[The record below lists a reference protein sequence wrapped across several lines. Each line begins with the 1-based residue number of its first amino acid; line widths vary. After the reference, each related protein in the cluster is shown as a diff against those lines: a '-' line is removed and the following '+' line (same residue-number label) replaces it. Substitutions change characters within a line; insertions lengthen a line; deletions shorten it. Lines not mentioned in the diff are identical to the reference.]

1 MKTAAYSIMQP
12 SFWRAYWTTMRPYL
26 LFVSAAAGMV
36 GFADGPRGSIFT
48 TAVVFIVFF
57 LSYGFGQAL
66 TDCFQMDTDSLSSPY
81 RPLIRGEISRGQ
93 VMTVSLTGLGL
104 CCLVL
109 FRLNPWTAAAGTACV
124 AGLSTYTPFK
134 RKWWAGPFYNAWI
147 VALLPMMG
155 KMAALAEG
163 FNWHR
168 LAGEGRLVPIM
179 AGVFF
184 SYANFVLMGYF
195 KDVSADRA
203 SGYRT
208 FIVKFGWKKAA
219 IVCDFLAFLSLASTA
234 WMIQFPSKGNWIIHF
249 SSAERSPGP
258 SWLIPAIFY
267 LGAAVLLAAGQIGI
281 HRACDEK
288 AAHGPIANTVR
299 GFLLLRLSETVRL
312 RPEWFFPSILL
323 ILLFE
328 RILAVRPERS
338 QI

>member
-12 SFWRAYWTTMRPYL
+12 SFWLAYWTTMRPYL

-36 GFADGPRGSIFT
+36 GFADGHQVPILT
-48 TAVVFIVFF
+48 TAAVFIVFF

-66 TDCFQMDTDSLSSPY
+66 TDCFQMDTDTLSSPY
-81 RPLIRGEISRGQ
+81 RPLIRGEINRTQ
-93 VMTVSLTGLGL
+93 VLTVSLAGLGF
-104 CCLVL
+104 CCLAL

-124 AGLSTYTPFK
+124 AGLATYTPFK

-163 FNWHR
+163 FSWHC
-168 LAGEGRLVPIM
+168 LTGEGRLVLIM
-179 AGVFF
+179 TGVFF

-208 FIVKFGWKKAA
+208 FTVRFGWKKAA
-219 IVCDFLAFLSLASTA
+219 VVCDILALLSLAATA
-234 WMIQFPSKGNWIIHF
+234 WMFRSSFAEHAPDPS
-249 SSAERSPGP
+249 RR
-258 SWLIPAIFY
+258 IPAV
-267 LGAAVLLAAGQIGI
+267 VLYLAASVFLISGQIMI
-281 HRACDEK
+281 HRVRDEK
-288 AAHGPIANTVR
+288 AAHGPIADSVR
-299 GFLLLRLSETVRL
+299 GFLLLRLSEAVWI
-312 RPEWFFPSILL
+312 RPEWLVPSLTFYLFFEWVLSQ
-323 ILLFE
+323 
-328 RILAVRPERS
+328 RPERS

>member
-1 MKTAAYSIMQP
+1 MKQAAYTIIQA

-36 GFADGPRGSIFT
+36 GFADGPRGPIFT
-48 TAVVFIVFF
+48 TAVVFIVFY

-81 RPLIRGEISRGQ
+81 RPLIRGVINRGQ
-93 VMTVSLTGLGL
+93 VLTVSLTGLGL

-155 KMAALAEG
+155 KMAALADG
-163 FNWHR
+163 FSRHR

-203 SGYRT
+203 SGYLT
-208 FIVKFGWKKAA
+208 FVVKFGWKKAA
-219 IVCDFLAFLSLASTA
+219 IACDFLAFLSLAATA
-234 WMIQFPSKGNWIIHF
+234 WMIQFPLEGNWIIHF
-249 SSAERSPGP
+249 P
-258 SWLIPAIFY
+258 SGGKGIIPAILY
-267 LGAAVLLAAGQIGI
+267 LGAAILLAAGQIGI

-299 GFLLLRLSETVRL
+299 GFLLLRLSEAIWMRS
-312 RPEWFFPSILL
+312 EWLIPSVLFY
-323 ILLFE
+323 LLFE
-328 RILAVRPERS
+328 RVLARRPERS